1 MYTPS
6 KIFSWLLLSSIVAAG
21 AAGAAEPTAATEKDP
36 VRATLLESKEKAKGV
51 SITAS
56 GATIAMVVTALDER
70 YVTGRN
76 QQATRI
82 VVRLDRIDAVSAA
95 F

>member
-21 AAGAAEPTAATEKDP
+21 TAGAAEPAAANEKDP

-51 SITAS
+51 SIMAS
-56 GATIAMVVTALDER
+56 GATIAMVVTAMDER
-70 YVTGRN
+70 HVIGRN
-76 QQATRI
+76 QQASRI
-82 VVRLDRIDAVSAA
+82 VVRLDRIDAVSVA